1 MTEFRL
7 AISFLTRIPVGDL
20 QATPATHGAS
30 TRYYPLVGA
39 LLAVL
44 TLLGL
49 FVGSWAFDRFIG
61 CIIAVATLALFTGA
75 LHLDGLADCIDGLA
89 VNGNAAK
96 RLLVMKDP
104 RAGGVSVAAVSLWL
118 LLKVAL
124 LTRCVDAGTVAQGVW
139 CALVFARAPIPFEL
153 REGEPAT
160 PGSGLFAALHTEVSR
175 NDWII
180 ALLFGVA
187 FFAPALAPLGDIF
200 VRAVLGIILGV
211 VVTGA
216 WHVLWYRRIGGLN
229 GDVVGAAVEIREMAM
244 LAAMGVQLPF

>member
-7 AISFLTRIPVGDL
+7 AISFLTRIPVGHID
-20 QATPATHGAS
+20 ATPAAHGAS
-30 TRYYPLVGA
+30 TRYYPVVGA

-44 TLLGL
+44 TLFLL
-49 FVGSWAFDRFIG
+49 FLGSWAFDRYVG
-61 CIIAVATLALFTGA
+61 CILAVATLAACTGA
-75 LHLDGLADCIDGLA
+75 LHLDGLADCVDGLA

-96 RLLVMKDP
+96 RLSVMKDP
-104 RAGGVSVAAVSLWL
+104 RAGGVSVAVIALWL

-124 LTRCVDAGTVAQGVW
+124 VARCVDAGTVAQGVW

-160 PGSGLFAALHTEVSR
+160 PGSGLFAFLHTEVTK
-175 NDWII
+175 NDWLI
-180 ALLFGVA
+180 ALLFGLA
-187 FFAPALAPLGDIF
+187 FLTPALAPLGGIF
-200 VRAVLGIILGV
+200 VRAAIGVIAGV
-211 VVTGA
+211 VATGA

-229 GDVVGAAVEIREMAM
+229 GDVLGAAVEIRELAM